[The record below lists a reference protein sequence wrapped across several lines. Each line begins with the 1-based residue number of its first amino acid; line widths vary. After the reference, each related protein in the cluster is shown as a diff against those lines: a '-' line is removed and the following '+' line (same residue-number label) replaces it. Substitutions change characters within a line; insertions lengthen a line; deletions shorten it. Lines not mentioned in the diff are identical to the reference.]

1 MGSEAKRKANKK
13 YDSINVIKLYVKLNK
28 KTDAD
33 IIEYIKNAEN
43 KQGTFKKALRLLM
56 QQEKR
61 GSNSPRK
68 INKKEI

>member
-33 IIEYIKNAEN
+33 IIEYIENAEN

-56 QQEKR
+56 QQEK
-61 GSNSPRK
+61 NWRK
-68 INKKEI
+68 K

>member
-33 IIEYIKNAEN
+33 IIEYIGNAEN

-56 QQEKR
+56 QQEK
-61 GSNSPRK
+61 NWLK
-68 INKKEI
+68 NI

>member
-56 QQEKR
+56 QQ
-61 GSNSPRK
+61 G
-68 INKKEI
+68 KK

>member
-56 QQEKR
+56 QQGK
-61 GSNSPRK
+61 NWK
-68 INKKEI
+68 NK

>member
-56 QQEKR
+56 QQGK
-61 GSNSPRK
+61 N
-68 INKKEI
+68 

>member
-33 IIEYIKNAEN
+33 IIEYIENAEN

-56 QQEKR
+56 QQEK
-61 GSNSPRK
+61 N
-68 INKKEI
+68 

>member
-56 QQEKR
+56 QQGK
-61 GSNSPRK
+61 K
-68 INKKEI
+68 WKNK